1 MTLPPHPKTRL
12 LVLFSLSSEAGL
24 SFYIYCYMH
33 GAGELLC
40 LLWICCHESMQTE
53 FNPCNPCNKGGRGGK
68 FYNTSA
74 GETETGRDLGAT
86 GVKLILF
93 GDLQVQ

>member
-1 MTLPPHPKTRL
+1 MTLPPHPKTHL

-24 SFYIYCYMH
+24 SFCIYCYMR

-40 LLWICCHESMQTE
+40 LLWICCLESMQ
-53 FNPCNPCNKGGRGGK
+53 FNPRNPCNKGGRGGK
-68 FYNTSA
+68 FYKTSA